1 MPDAFD
7 DRAYMTALQD
17 FERATLRA
25 CAETYST
32 LEGLI
37 VIVVNGDGI
46 SVAVKGD
53 LDNTSQANVLVEL
66 AKAFGCEVQIDVE
79 EEAVH

>member
-1 MPDAFD
+1 MADPFD

-17 FERATLRA
+17 FERATLRVS
-25 CAETYST
+25 AETYTT

-46 SVAVKGD
+46 SVAVKGE

-66 AKAFGCEVQIDVE
+66 AKSFGCEVQIDVE
-79 EEAVH
+79 EDPVH